1 MKRDQSAG
9 EQEDVADADGDMVV
23 VLARHGYG
31 KPILVGTTA
40 PPSSPLLRNE
50 ASALRLAAIAKDTGK
65 HCLVSVSER
74 MSMLFESILKV
85 CRIIMVHYLVHCLIL
100 IDT

>member
-9 EQEDVADADGDMVV
+9 EQEDVADADDADDEMVV

-40 PPSSPLLRNE
+40 PPSSPLRNE

-65 HCLVSVSER
+65 HCLVSDSER
-74 MSMLFESILKV
+74 MNMLFESILIV
-85 CRIIMVHYLVHCLIL
+85 CRIIMVQCGDNTLI
-100 IDT
+100 